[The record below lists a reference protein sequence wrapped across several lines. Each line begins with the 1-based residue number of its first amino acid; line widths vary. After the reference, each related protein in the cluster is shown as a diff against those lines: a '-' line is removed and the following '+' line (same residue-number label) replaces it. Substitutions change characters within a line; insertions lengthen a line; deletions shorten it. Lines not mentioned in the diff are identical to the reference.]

1 MFKNTSSTQE
11 EVTNKFI
18 EEFYKEYLG
27 IENKCLQLCISFI
40 IQSTNEDFWA
50 VANKYL
56 DKSEA
61 LPRGIFSLEGRRK
74 DSESRGSE
82 EKLNKMATEL
92 SEKERIILLHK
103 VKSRKF
109 KTDHTGFKK

>member
-1 MFKNTSSTQE
+1 MTFNKFLSSTQE

-27 IENKCLQLCISFI
+27 IEDKCLHEFYYT
-40 IQSTNEDFWA
+40 STNEDFWA

-61 LPRGIFSLEGRRK
+61 LPRGIFSPEGRSK
-74 DSESRGSE
+74 DLESRGSE

-92 SEKERIILLHK
+92 SEKERIILLQK

-109 KTDHTGFKK
+109 KADHTGFKK